1 MKKVLACM
9 ALALITQSAYA
20 QKVTLMLDWFVNPDH
35 GPIIVAKQ
43 QGLFKDQGLDVEIQE
58 PADPSMPPKLVA
70 AGKFDLAV
78 TYQPQLIRDV
88 VEQLPL
94 TRVSTLIATPLNT
107 VMVLA
112 DKGYDSLADL
122 KGKKVGYAFDGGL
135 VDATVGT
142 MLSKNGISIKDVELI
157 NVGWSLSASLAAGKV
172 DAIYG
177 GYRNFE
183 MHQLKMEGFQGKA
196 FYVEEEGVPPYDE
209 LIVVANSK
217 SVDKEMVAK
226 FNRALELATQYTIN
240 HPQQA
245 WDLFKSYGDGKKL
258 DTELN
263 RLAWKDTLVR
273 FSLRPKAADKARYD
287 NYAQFLVDN
296 GVIKTKPNT
305 DSYILD

>member
-1 MKKVLACM
+1 MKKLIVSMTLVL
-9 ALALITQSAYA
+9 LSQSAFA

-43 QGLFKDQGLDVEIQE
+43 QGLFKAQGLELEILE

-88 VEQLPL
+88 AEQLPL

-112 DKGYDSLADL
+112 DKGYNSLADL
-122 KGKKVGYAFDGGL
+122 KGKKIGFAFDGGL
-135 VDATVGT
+135 VNATVGT
-142 MLSKNGISIKDVELI
+142 MLKNNGISIDDVELV

-177 GYRNFE
+177 AYRNFE
-183 MHQLKMEGFQGKA
+183 MHQLKMEGFQGKG

-209 LIVVANSK
+209 LVVVANSN

-226 FNRALELATQYTIN
+226 FNRALELATQYTVN
-240 HPQQA
+240 HPDQA
-245 WDLFKSYGDGKKL
+245 WQLFKAYGDGKKL

-273 FSLRPKAADKARYD
+273 FALRPKAADKSRYD
-287 NYAQFLVDN
+287 NYAQFLLDN
-296 GVIKTKPNT
+296 NVINTKPDVN
-305 DSYILD
+305 SYILD